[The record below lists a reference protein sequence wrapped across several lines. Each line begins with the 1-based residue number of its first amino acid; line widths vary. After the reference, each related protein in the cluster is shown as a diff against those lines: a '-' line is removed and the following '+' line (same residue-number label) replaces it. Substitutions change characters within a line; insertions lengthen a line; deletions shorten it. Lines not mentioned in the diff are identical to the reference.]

1 MKAVLSVF
9 GVDQVGIVSKVTAL
23 LAEHGFNI
31 LDISQ
36 TIVGN
41 YFTMI
46 VIVEHEDD
54 GFKLEDVVDSYTELG
69 ESLGLDI
76 RMQHAALFDRMHH
89 I

>member
-1 MKAVLSVF
+1 MKAVVSVL
-9 GVDQVGIVSKVTAL
+9 GHDRIGIVYQVTQL
-23 LAEHGFNI
+23 LAKHGFNI

-36 TIVGN
+36 TIVDS

-46 VIVEHEDD
+46 VVVEHEDEN
-54 GFKLEDVVDSYTELG
+54 FALENVVGDYTALG

-76 RMQHAALFDRMHH
+76 RMQHAALFSRMHH